1 MDSLFQFVTEHPMVV
16 LAGVVA
22 VLFVMYKI
30 SQPK

>member
-16 LAGVVA
+16 LAGVVV
-22 VLFVMYKI
+22 VLFVMYNI

>member
-1 MDSLFQFVTEHPMVV
+1 MDSLFQFVTVHPMVV

-30 SQPK
+30 SQPQ